1 MSNRSY
7 FRYFPNIDYVSRALE
22 RSSNDEFI
30 TVKNIFKRV
39 RLREDIAS
47 VATSYEYYTIP
58 GNFRPDQ
65 VADRYYDDPNLDW
78 VILITN
84 NIQNIH
90 EDWPMDNLT
99 FRKYLLDK
107 YKTEEAIEEVHHYE
121 TSAFKDGYVRTVIPD
136 GLIVDSDFNTSMLDQ
151 RLQQEVKYNE
161 NINLTTEGIVDANGT
176 VTDANGNVVVGK
188 AITPITNYKY
198 EFDLNEMKKNII
210 ILKPEYLG
218 VFLDDMKKI
227 MKYAPSSQFVNRKLK
242 QSYNPRL
249 TGI

>member
-30 TVKNIFKRV
+30 TVKNIFKRA
-39 RLREDIAS
+39 RLREDVAS
-47 VATSYEYYTIP
+47 VATSYEYYTVP
-58 GNFRPDQ
+58 GDFRPDQ

-90 EDWPMDNLT
+90 QDWPMDDRT
-99 FRKYLLDK
+99 FRNYLLDK
-107 YKTEEAIEEVHHYE
+107 YGSEEAIEQIHHYE
-121 TSAFKDGYVRTVIPD
+121 TSSFQDGYVRTVIPD
-136 GLIVDSDFNTSMLDQ
+136 GLVVDSDFNTSILDQ
-151 RLQQEVKYNE
+151 RLKQEVKYNA
-161 NINLTTEGIVDANGT
+161 NIDLTTEGTVDVNGT
-176 VTDANGNVVVGK
+176 VTNANGEVIRGK
-188 AITPITNYKY
+188 GITPITNYKY
-198 EFDLNEMKKNII
+198 EFDINEMKKNII

-218 VFLDDMKKI
+218 IFIDDMKKI
-227 MKYAPSSQFVNRKLK
+227 MSYTQSSQYINKNLK